1 MFIYSAV
8 WVAPQMFFLLLVV
21 FLGMAQGKRY
31 IVLFKD
37 EMTSAQAFEHRAW
50 MEAQGIKGS
59 NMKGFT
65 APGVEGYVGTFTEQE
80 AKEIAK
86 RDEVAKIEEDQQ
98 YHIQTSISD
107 TAPHLMEEMEVGM
120 AFLNPSGSLHS
131 FLTPQVHAAHNILRG
146 RRAFRRK
153 SMGARRRRWF
163 QRAQQDIASVLP
175 LDAEAMQNQPVQSN
189 VMVLSQK
196 EKTKN
201 KLKPGRQSP
210 LSLLH
215 YPDDISRVV
224 VQEGAPWGASR
235 VSQRKVYSLE
245 SYVYPESA
253 GAGVTV
259 YVLDTGVE
267 SEHEELRGRVDKGI
281 NIVEEN
287 THAEDDNGH
296 GTHCA
301 GVIAG
306 KTFGVAKKAK
316 IVPVKILAAS
326 GVGTTE
332 RTILGLIYA
341 IKHHHSR
348 VRDEDSPKSV
358 INMSLGGLRSGII
371 NEVAERAVRS
381 GITLV
386 AAGGNNGA
394 DACDYSPAS
403 VSAAITVGAIDS
415 EDNIAPF
422 SNTGRCIS
430 VYAPGVEVPSAYLH
444 NTSKRLS
451 GTSMAAPHVSGIA
464 ALYLGERHYRPEELK
479 ILIESDAATVGHIR
493 IASTRIL
500 NLRLA

>member
-1 MFIYSAV
+1 
-8 WVAPQMFFLLLVV
+8 MFFLLLVV

-65 APGVEGYVGTFTEQE
+65 APGVEGYVGTFTEEE

-98 YHIQTSISD
+98 YHIQTHISD
-107 TAPHLMEEMEVGM
+107 TAPRFVEEMEVGL
-120 AFLNPSGSLHS
+120 AFLNPPGSLHS
-131 FLTPQVHAAHNILRG
+131 LISPPFRAAHNILRG

-153 SMGARRRRWF
+153 SMGGQRRRWF
-163 QRAQQDIASVLP
+163 QRSQQGLFPSISP
-175 LDAEAMQNQPVQSN
+175 LDVESVQNTLQVSN
-189 VMVLSQK
+189 QK

-201 KLKPGRQSP
+201 NPKPGRQSP

-267 SEHEELRGRVDKGI
+267 SKHEELQGRVEEGI
-281 NIVEEN
+281 NVVEEN

-306 KTFGVAKKAK
+306 RTFGVAKKAK

-341 IKHHHSR
+341 IKHHHGR
-348 VRDEDSPKSV
+348 VRDEDLPKSV
-358 INMSLGGLRSGII
+358 INMSLGGIRSGII
-371 NEVAERAVRS
+371 NEVAERAIRS

-415 EDNIAPF
+415 GDNIAPF

-444 NTSKRLS
+444 NTSKHLS

-479 ILIESDAATVGHIR
+479 ILIESDAATVGRIR